1 VLLQQQYQEKR
12 FKKYYDL
19 IFFLLVAEQ
28 NNKLLMKNHKVRL
41 TSTKATHNHY
51 GQTRG
56 RGFDRRQ
63 IHDFSSKAHYFAR
76 PQEDKKSNQNIS

>member
-1 VLLQQQYQEKR
+1 
-12 FKKYYDL
+12 
-19 IFFLLVAEQ
+19 VAEQ

-63 IHDFSSKAHYFAR
+63 IHDFSSKAHYFVQ
-76 PQEDKKSNQNIS
+76 PQEGMKSNRNIS

>member
-1 VLLQQQYQEKR
+1 
-12 FKKYYDL
+12 
-19 IFFLLVAEQ
+19 VAKQ
-28 NNKLLMKNHKVRL
+28 NNELLMKNHKVRL
-41 TSTKATHNHY
+41 TSTNATHNHY

-76 PQEDKKSNQNIS
+76 PQEGKKSNQNIS